1 MSRARRKQTALWQPA
16 RSARGD
22 ACDARHVATDGEE
35 FRGRGKTERRKQSE
49 IEKGRAHMATRT

>member
-35 FRGRGKTERRKQSE
+35 SRGHGKTERQEQGE
-49 IEKGRAHMATRT
+49 IEKGRAHTAART